1 MVNELPPPFTQNH
14 QLSLFQSVFLLP
26 EKPYLL
32 KFTLL
37 FSLLFCCIA
46 GRAQNQPAS
55 KAVQGV
61 IIGSLLDTENGK
73 ALAGASVSISRLSDS
88 AYTDNTV
95 TVKDGAFIFDHLP
108 FGYYRLQFSMTGY
121 AGLTLD
127 SIYIRADRYDFDLN
141 DIKLNRNATTMN
153 AVVVYAEK
161 PLIESKDG
169 KITFNAGESALSSGA
184 TTTELLKQTP
194 LVNVDSDG
202 KILIRGKDVKVLIDD
217 KPVELNAKQLQDML
231 ESMPGSM
238 IEKIEVMTT
247 PPAQYASER
256 GGVINIVTKKGK
268 VGMNARINV
277 NYGTRGEAGVSG
289 NFNYRKKQW
298 TVNFNAGFGYNEY
311 HGNGYSKRQNLY
323 TDSSNYFNTVSSSN
337 SNNRRPNGRLNV
349 EYEINKRNNIG
360 FTAQY
365 NGNDASS
372 GSDNEYSNI
381 NRFSQLYKI
390 STRSVRTGTTSY
402 SPNFNFTYTYKGKNV
417 KEVLR
422 FITGWNF
429 NNSNTDRDFYQQYFY
444 ADHTPTGTDS
454 TQEQL
459 TRLRSNTLS
468 FRLNYDKPIIDNKL
482 TLNTGGNI
490 LRTNTRNTLGTSFL
504 RKPDNV
510 FVPNNGLS
518 NDFVFHQL
526 VYAFR
531 AALRYDFT
539 PEFYINAGTQ
549 AEHTG
554 TGFDVKNDPNDYGND
569 YWSLLPFV
577 TLMKKWSNEVS
588 ITFSYKRTIQRPGLN
603 ELNPSVDYSDPN
615 NTRSGNPGLQ
625 PYYADNFD
633 FIVGKWN
640 KLYYLNA
647 SVGYNTLRNIYS
659 SLRTLLPDGKTFT
672 SWQNIS
678 GRQEYEGSI
687 WGGLT
692 LNKKA
697 KANLS
702 LGYTYN
708 VYSDHD
714 RKVRYFR
721 NGGSFYSTLN
731 GSYQFSDVMNANGSF
746 TYNRFANPQGT
757 LNNNLSM
764 NVGLQRKFFEK
775 KFIVAINIID
785 PFSQQQNR
793 TFTYGSNFNLE
804 SYSRTNTRN
813 YRIALSY
820 IFNKSVKKTNK
831 LANLKKAKK

>member
-1 MVNELPPPFTQNH
+1 MLKLTT
-14 QLSLFQSVFLLP
+14 LFLFLLSSF
-26 EKPYLL
+26 
-32 KFTLL
+32 FT
-37 FSLLFCCIA
+37 
-46 GRAQNQPAS
+46 RAQNNPAS
-55 KAVQGV
+55 KTIQGV
-61 IIGSLLDTENGK
+61 IIGSVLDNENGK
-73 ALAGASVSISRLSDS
+73 ALAGATVTISRLSDS
-88 AYTDNTV
+88 VYNSSTT
-95 TVKDGAFIFDHLP
+95 TVKDGAFIFDQLP
-108 FGYYRLQFSMTGY
+108 FGYYRLQFSMSGY
-121 AGLTLD
+121 GGLTLD
-127 SIYIRADRYDFDLN
+127 SIYIRSDRYDFDLN
-141 DIKLNRNATTMN
+141 DIKLSRSTTTMD

-202 KILIRGKDVKVLIDD
+202 KILIRGKDVKILIDD

-289 NFNYRKKQW
+289 NFNYRKKKW

-311 HGNGYSKRQNLY
+311 RNNSYSNRENLY
-323 TDSSNYFNTVSSSN
+323 ADSSNFFNTVSSGN

-349 EYEINKRNNIG
+349 EYEISKRHNLG

-365 NGNDASS
+365 NGNDASNHS
-372 GSDNEYSNI
+372 ENEYRNL
-381 NRFSQLYKI
+381 NRFDVLYRL
-390 STRSVRTGTTSY
+390 SNRYNNTATNSN
-402 SPNFNFTYTYKGKNV
+402 SPNFNLTYTYKGKNP

-429 NNSNTDRDFYQQYFY
+429 NNNHVDREFYQQYL
-444 ADHTPTGTDS
+444 DPVTELQINDS
-454 TQEQL
+454 TQQQR
-459 TRLRSNTLS
+459 THLRNNTLS
-468 FRLNYDKPIIDNKL
+468 FRVNYDKPLIENKL
-482 TLNTGGNI
+482 SLNTGANV
-490 LRTNTRNTLGTSFL
+490 LNTNSRNQLNTAFL
-504 RKPDNV
+504 RKSDNV
-510 FVPNNGLS
+510 FVPNMALS
-518 NDFVFHQL
+518 NELDFHQL
-526 VYAFR
+526 IYAFR

-539 PEFYINAGTQ
+539 PEFYVNAGTQ
-549 AEHTG
+549 VEHTG
-554 TGFDVKNDPNDYGND
+554 TAFELKNDPNDYGND
-569 YWSLLPFV
+569 YWSALPFLTV
-577 TLMKKWSNEVS
+577 MKKWTNEVS

-615 NTRSGNPGLQ
+615 NTRSGNPDLQ
-625 PYYADNFD
+625 PYFADNFD

-640 KLYYLNA
+640 KLYYING
-647 SVGYNTLRNIYS
+647 SVGYNSLSNIYS

-672 SWQNIS
+672 TWQNIS
-678 GRQEYEGSI
+678 GRKEYESSI

-714 RKVRYFR
+714 RKVRFFR

-731 GSYQFSDVMNANGSF
+731 GSYQFSDLMNANGSF

-764 NVGLQRKFFEK
+764 NVGIQRKFFEK
-775 KFIVAINIID
+775 KFIVAFNIID
-785 PFSQQQNR
+785 PFSQQQNK
-793 TFTYGSNFNLE
+793 TFTYGTNFNLE
-804 SYSRTNTRN
+804 SYSQTRTRN

-820 IFNKSVKKTNK
+820 IFNKSVKKNNK
-831 LANLKKAKK
+831 LGNLQKSKGKNQK